1 MNNSDKNTGQT
12 LAGALMIRI
21 IKRGGF
27 REQAARQLKY
37 KDSVN
42 QRSNIA
48 KQSTH
53 SAQDQKPA
61 NLPSKEIEHQNENS
75 VEIDLEHLEL
85 LKNT

>member
-1 MNNSDKNTGQT
+1 
-12 LAGALMIRI
+12 MINI

-42 QRSNIA
+42 QRSNID

-53 SAQDQKPA
+53 SAPDQRPPYQ
-61 NLPSKEIEHQNENS
+61 LGKEIENQNERVTES
-75 VEIDLEHLEL
+75 DLESLEL
-85 LKNT
+85 LKITPDIIHK